1 LLTTGSPDQIRLF
14 EGSFGGATLYENPSA
29 LAAAVRCFVNA
40 S

>member
-29 LAAAVRCFVNA
+29 SAAAVRCRIEV